1 MNMDGMTKLLNFLCR
16 LEEYKVHYRM
26 EHNRDDSIMVITD
39 VPGQKWEVEFFRD
52 GNIEI
57 EIFKSDGEIRGEMEL
72 DRFFKE
78 FSE

>member
-1 MNMDGMTKLLNFLCR
+1 MDGMTKLLNFLCR
-16 LEEYKVHYRM
+16 LEECKIHYRM

-39 VPGQKWEVEFFRD
+39 VPGQKWEVEFFPD